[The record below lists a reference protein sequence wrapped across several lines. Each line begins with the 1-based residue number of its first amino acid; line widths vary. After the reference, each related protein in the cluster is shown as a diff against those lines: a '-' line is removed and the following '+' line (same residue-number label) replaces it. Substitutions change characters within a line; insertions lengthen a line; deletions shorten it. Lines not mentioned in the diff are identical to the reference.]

1 MRIMGFAGALHIKL
15 REKRLQFPAIPKA
28 LLSKLQRRYEAKKN
42 KGINWKQDNGKII
55 WVAVAV
61 EMAIAVENHLK
72 RNATNVA
79 MK

>member
-42 KGINWKQDNGKII
+42 KGIN
-55 WVAVAV
+55 
-61 EMAIAVENHLK
+61 
-72 RNATNVA
+72 
-79 MK
+79 